1 MPGVQSTNSQFPRL
15 VSGHPF
21 RPPLGRRERGIRCA
35 RCRSEAANVR
45 LLFGYNT
52 VHLLGLFDSPL
63 AREIHLGGSLPLR
76 IRCIGIDRHCDSRVP
91 DLSGAARDAIA
102 LHALFSDTL
111 AGADIELLTN
121 AQATVGAI
129 QSALDATLGAAGPED
144 DVILTFAGHG
154 TRDHRL
160 VAHDTTVDAY
170 DASTLPMQAL
180 AERFRSTRARSVVCV
195 LDCCFSGGAAARVF
209 ADSPV
214 SRDAPFTSLALAG
227 EGRVLITASRVD
239 EPAYEHP
246 LRRHGLLT
254 DALIAV
260 LTGVDGTEV
269 SLATAMD
276 EVLSRVRSE
285 AAAMGCTQTPEL
297 VGHITGGLTIP
308 TLRRG
313 AHFASAFPET
323 IRPVIGGAV
332 SELAAYRLPS
342 SVLEAWA
349 ERYSEG
355 LNALQL
361 TAVNDIGVLAGESA
375 LVIAPTSAGKTFVGE
390 MAAIR
395 AVADGRKAV
404 FLLPY
409 KALVNEKFDEFTD
422 LYGERLGLR
431 VVRCTGDYADQRSLF
446 VNGKY
451 DIALLTFEMFLALA
465 VGNEGVLPRIGLV
478 VLDEA
483 QFIADASRGISVELI
498 LTYLRT
504 ARAKGVAPQVLA
516 LSATIGARNHF
527 DEWLGIACLAWT
539 ERPVPLE
546 FGVLDRNGMYE
557 SVDASGTPQPP
568 RQFLPR
574 HEVRQRKE
582 KASSQDIVVPLV
594 RQLLADEAAR
604 EKILIFRN
612 QRGSAEG
619 CANYLSNER
628 LLPTATE
635 VIEALPRHDRSA
647 TTDALSRALAGGAAF
662 HNSNLTREERT
673 LVERAFRDPDGPVRL
688 LAATAGVAAGI
699 NTPASTVIIVEHEF
713 PWEEEGEREFSVG
726 TMRNMAGRAGR
737 FGFRETGRAILL
749 ADTPLERRRLFERYV
764 MSQPAPV
771 NSAFRDSDVDTWLL
785 RLFAQVDA
793 VPADMVVGL
802 LANTFGGYLAA
813 RRDATWQT
821 RVTTAITTLI
831 QRMRGLDLLEEVTDG
846 TLRLTLL
853 GRACGQSSLSLSS
866 ALRVVE
872 LVCHRLGPLTAER
885 LMALVQALPEL
896 DAQYTPVFSKGH
908 RESAWVREAAQQ
920 YGSDIAAVLQ
930 QGARDPVSLWAR
942 AKRACVLDA
951 WCAGETTEVIRS
963 RFTITP
969 FQSMAPGDVRGIA
982 DTTRYHLRSAY
993 AIAQLASPADAPD
1006 PAEMERLLLQLETGI
1021 PADAISLL
1029 DLPLTLARGELLAL
1043 RAAGLQSA
1051 DAVNEAGAPIL
1062 ERILGAARTEELR
1075 TMQRSGRRVGG
1086 AASTPA
1092 PQDFGDAAGAA

>member
-1 MPGVQSTNSQFPRL
+1 M
-15 VSGHPF
+15 
-21 RPPLGRRERGIRCA
+21 A
-35 RCRSEAANVR
+35 
-45 LLFGYNT
+45 
-52 VHLLGLFDSPL
+52 
-63 AREIHLGGSLPLR
+63 LR
-76 IRCIGIDRHCDSRVP
+76 IRCIGIDRHVDTRVP
-91 DLSGAARDAIA
+91 DLTGAARDAIA
-102 LHALFSDTL
+102 LHALFADTL
-111 AGADIELLTN
+111 PGADIELLTD
-121 AQATVGAI
+121 AQATADAI
-129 QSALDATLGAAGPED
+129 RLALDATLGSAGPED

-154 TRDHRL
+154 TKDHRL
-160 VAHDTTVDAY
+160 VAHDTTVEAY
-170 DASTLPMQAL
+170 EASTLPMEAL
-180 AERFRSTRARSVVCV
+180 AERFRTTRARSVICV

-209 ADSPV
+209 ADTPT
-214 SRDAPFTSLALAG
+214 SRDAPLTALSLVG
-227 EGRVLITASRVD
+227 EGRVLITASRID

-246 LRRHGLLT
+246 RRRHGLLT

-260 LTGVDGTEV
+260 LTGATTTGV
-269 SLATAMD
+269 SVAAAMD

-297 VGHITGGLTIP
+297 LGHISGGLTIP

-313 AHFASAFPET
+313 ARFAVAFPES
-323 IRPVIGGAV
+323 IRPVVAGAV
-332 SELAAYRLPS
+332 ADLAAYGLPPA
-342 SVLEAWA
+342 VLEAWA
-349 ERYSEG
+349 ERYSDG
-355 LNALQL
+355 LNALQR
-361 TAVNDIGVLAGESA
+361 TAVNDTGVLAGESA
-375 LVIAPTSAGKTFVGE
+375 LVIAPTSAGKTFIGE

-409 KALVNEKFDEFTD
+409 KALVNEKFDQFTA

-483 QFIADASRGISVELI
+483 QFIADASRGITVELI
-498 LTYLRT
+498 LTYLRA
-504 ARAKGVAPQVLA
+504 ARARGVAPQVLA

-527 DEWLGIACLAWT
+527 DEWLGITCLPWS

-546 FGVLDRNGMYE
+546 FGVLDRDGVYE
-557 SVDASGTPQPP
+557 SIDASGTPQPP
-568 RQFLPR
+568 RQLLPR
-574 HEVRQRKE
+574 HAIRQRKE
-582 KASSQDIVVPLV
+582 KASSQDVVVPLV

-619 CANYLSNER
+619 CANYLANER
-628 LLPTATE
+628 LLPPATE
-635 VIEALPRHDRSA
+635 MIEALPRHDRSA

-662 HNSNLTREERT
+662 HNSNLTREERA

-749 ADTPLERRRLFERYV
+749 ADTPLERRRLFARYV
-764 MSQPAPV
+764 TAQPAPV
-771 NSAFRDSDVDTWLL
+771 ASAFRDSDVGTWLL

-793 VPADMVVGL
+793 VPADTVVGL
-802 LANTFGGYLAA
+802 LANTYGGYLAA
-813 RRDATWQT
+813 RRDPSWQA
-821 RVTTAITTLI
+821 RVTTEITALI
-831 QRMRGLDLLEEVTDG
+831 QRMRGLELLEENSDG
-846 TLRLTLL
+846 ALRLTLL

-872 LVCHRLGPLTAER
+872 LVRHRRGPLTAER
-885 LMALVQALPEL
+885 LMALVQVLPEL
-896 DAQYTPVFSKGH
+896 DAQYTPVFSKGQ
-908 RESAWVREAAQQ
+908 RESAWVREAAQR
-920 YGSDIAAVLQ
+920 YGSDVATVLQ

-942 AKRACVLDA
+942 AKRACVLAA
-951 WCAGETTEVIRS
+951 WCAGEATEAIRS

-993 AIAQLASPADAPD
+993 AIAQLAAPADAPD
-1006 PAEMERLLLQLETGI
+1006 PAEMERLLLQLEAGI
-1021 PADAISLL
+1021 PADALSLL
-1029 DLPLTLARGELLAL
+1029 ELPLTLARGELLAL
-1043 RAAGLQSA
+1043 RAAGLRSA
-1051 DAVNEAGAPIL
+1051 DAVRAAGAPTV
-1062 ERILGAARTEELR
+1062 EGVLGAARAQELR
-1075 TMQRSGRRVGG
+1075 AARRPGRRPGTAAG
-1086 AASTPA
+1086 ASEPA
-1092 PQDFGDAAGAA
+1092 VDAAGDAA